1 MWAQLYASTTGVV
14 LDYNSLLKD
23 VRLRLV
29 RRLQR
34 LDRARP
40 SRRGGLKRMEAL

>member
-14 LDYNSLLKD
+14 LGYDGLLKN

-40 SRRGGLKRMEAL
+40 SRRDG